1 MDDPVLTDN
10 EFGLFE
16 LMRDEVVTQ
25 LVLLSRI
32 PTAEWRC
39 TICLGTAPGFIQH
52 FESRISALDAF
63 MKARV
68 HIITAKLEGKE
79 IYSWAAIQRRKKS
92 GLA

>member
-1 MDDPVLTDN
+1 MDDLVLTDN

-25 LVLLSRI
+25 LVLLNRLS
-32 PTAEWRC
+32 TVEWRC
-39 TICLGTAPGFIQH
+39 TVCIGPTPGLLQH

-63 MKARV
+63 MKARI

-79 IYSWAAIQRRKKS
+79 IYSWAAKQRRKKS
-92 GLA
+92 GLV